1 VRIPRGERG
10 SASLFYAVL
19 AAGFFAVMGLVVDG
33 AGAIKASQQADQI
46 AAQAARQAGQQLDA
60 TALVQGA
67 TEVKVD
73 PVAAKAAAQQYIASA
88 GATGSVSV
96 SGEKIRITVQTTYQP
111 IFLSAIGIGS
121 LSADGSAEISS
132 TRVTKP

>member
-1 VRIPRGERG
+1 M
-10 SASLFYAVL
+10 
-19 AAGFFAVMGLVVDG
+19 GFFAVVALVVDG

-73 PVAAKAAAQQYIASA
+73 PAAAKTAAQQYIASA

-96 SGEKIRITVQTTYQP
+96 SGDKIRITVQITYQP
-111 IFLSAIGIGS
+111 VFLSAVGVGS